1 MNFRFLIFQKA
12 KDVTRM
18 PVDNKCFI
26 HRDYCTVPWFENK
39 TNMNDTGKKQTKHEL
54 SLVSFCWKEW
64 KVITTV
70 VPMNENDILWSTSIG
85 LVNFAK
91 FVSLIVFIVCHL
103 SCYVSIYVCEFAMFP
118 IFSLALILYHHRRN
132 KSALDFW
139 FKNKQKHLIFLASA

>member
-1 MNFRFLIFQKA
+1 MSQECQLIINVSFTVTIVLFLDLRIKPTWM
-12 KDVTRM
+12 TR
-18 PVDNKCFI
+18 
-26 HRDYCTVPWFENK
+26 E
-39 TNMNDTGKKQTKHEL
+39 KKQTKHEL